1 MNLGHRRKRH
11 HSQRGSL
18 GGMPEDAE
26 VSLADLLHQLDGLE
40 GRLRQLKTGIANLMQ
55 LQQIDE
61 AAPPAAD
68 RQGTAQEVARLQEAA
83 DAFELE
89 LVNRVV
95 SWQHLQEPFWQAV
108 RFGGLGIVV
117 GWLLAWLARG

>member
-18 GGMPEDAE
+18 GGMPEDADG
-26 VSLADLLHQLDGLE
+26 SLADLLHQLDGLE
-40 GRLRQLKTGIANLMQ
+40 DRLRQLRTGIANLMQ
-55 LQQIDE
+55 LQQIDQ
-61 AAPPAAD
+61 AASPAAE

-117 GWLLAWLARG
+117 GWLLAWLVRG

>member
-18 GGMPEDAE
+18 GGISEDAE
-26 VSLADLLHQLDGLE
+26 VSLADLMHQLDGLE

-55 LQQIDE
+55 LQQIE

-68 RQGTAQEVARLQEAA
+68 RQGAAQEIARLQEAA

-108 RFGGLGIVV
+108 RFGGLGLVV